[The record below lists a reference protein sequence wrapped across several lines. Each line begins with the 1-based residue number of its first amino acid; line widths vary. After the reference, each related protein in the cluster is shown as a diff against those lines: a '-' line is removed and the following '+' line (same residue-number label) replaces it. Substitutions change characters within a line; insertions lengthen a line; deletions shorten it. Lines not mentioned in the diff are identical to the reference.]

1 VALPVLTRQLVDR
14 KLVAFYERRLPP
26 HVRGEIQLLHTVRGN
41 TVTMIEARPYFRNPS
56 EWTQSRMAQFRYYSE
71 TRNWTLHYADRNH
84 KWHVYP
90 DIDPST
96 QFEDLLREVDRDPTG
111 IFWG

>member
-1 VALPVLTRQLVDR
+1 MTGGIAQVALPVLTRQLVDR

-56 EWTQSRMAQFRYYSE
+56 EWTQSRMAQFRYDSE
-71 TRNWTLHYADRNH
+71 TRNWKAMVDMGLLVSAG
-84 KWHVYP
+84 
-90 DIDPST
+90 ST
-96 QFEDLLREVDRDPTG
+96 NKLVCRMKETG
-111 IFWG
+111 